1 MRALYFQTLVRN
13 AGLDGWSP
21 AVRPDPRGF
30 GHVAVLTSP
39 DFDPVK
45 GCGRMVTARADWA
58 TRAVLD
64 AIALANGPV
73 LQ

>member
-1 MRALYFQTLVRN
+1 MRAVYFQTLVRN
-13 AGLDGWSP
+13 AGLEGWSP
-21 AVRPDPRGF
+21 AVRPDPRGH
-30 GHVAVLTSP
+30 GHIAVLTSP
-39 DFDPVK
+39 DFDPARR
-45 GCGRMVTARADWA
+45 CGRIVTARAAWA